1 MISMKPGVDLSL
13 LQPQMALATGILAI
27 VYENYFC
34 NLIITSGCEGTHS
47 EGSLHYVGKALD
59 FRTRNVPPGELDF
72 LVEEA
77 KAALGPQF
85 DIVLKK
91 SPPHLHVEF
100 DPL

>member
-59 FRTRNVPPGELDF
+59 YRTRNIPPGQLDF

-85 DIVLKK
+85 DVVEE
-91 SPPHLHVEF
+91 SDHLHVEF
-100 DPL
+100 DPK